1 VLSGSEVGFFERE
14 VVGYSATTYG
24 RRAGQLR
31 LRPFSA
37 RDVGLFVPRWS
48 AEDRIGAYAVFGHM
62 PYYLAQIRPQR
73 TLAQNILDL
82 VLTPDGLLH
91 EEARLLLEQELANA
105 SGFFSILRAIAA
117 GQTRVAQIVE
127 RTGIAGGSSR
137 VSQMLD
143 TLQRLWLVDKQLP
156 VTIANPERSRQSRY
170 RIADPYLRF
179 WFRFVLPSRDR
190 LIDRAGAERH
200 LRTRV
205 LPQLDAFIS
214 KPAFEEVCQQWLR
227 SEVDAAAVGWWWGRV
242 RELRTG
248 ALRDVDR
255 ELDAVAIDD
264 DGSVTAIGSCKW
276 TDGPMDTDELA
287 KLDALALHLAGGG
300 ERPARYCFSRSGFTR
315 QLRAAARRDSGIRL
329 VTPRQLFAR
338 AA

>member
-1 VLSGSEVGFFERE
+1 MVLSGSEVGFFERE

-24 RRAGQLR
+24 RRAGAVRAAAVQPARGR
-31 LRPFSA
+31 LF
-37 RDVGLFVPRWS
+37 LPRWS
-48 AEDRIGAYAVFGHM
+48 AEDRIRAIRRLRPHAVL
-62 PYYLAQIRPQR
+62 LAQIRPQR
-73 TLAQNILDL
+73 TLAENILEL
-82 VLTPDGLLH
+82 VLQPDGLLH
-91 EEARLLLEQELANA
+91 EEARLLLDQELTNA

-117 GQTRVAQIVE
+117 GQTRVAQIAE

-143 TLQRLWLVDKQLP
+143 TLQRLWLVDKKVP
-156 VTIANPERSRQSRY
+156 ITVTNPERSRQSRY

-190 LIDRAGAERH
+190 LIAPAGAARH
-200 LRTRV
+200 LEGRV
-205 LPQLDAFIS
+205 LPQLDAFVS
-214 KPAFEEVCQQWLR
+214 RPAFEEVCQQWLR

-264 DGSVTAIGSCKW
+264 DGAVAAIGSCKW
-276 TDGPMDTDELA
+276 TDGPMNTDELT
-287 KLDALALHLAGGG
+287 KLDALAAHLAGDRA
-300 ERPARYCFSRSGFTR
+300 RPARYCFSRAGFTP
-315 QLRAAARRDSGIRL
+315 QLRAAARRDPGVHL
-329 VTPRQLFAR
+329 VMPKRLFA
-338 AA
+338 